1 MNYREC
7 FEKGKGALA
16 DAGIEEAALDARL
29 LLEHICGTDRNTLLV
44 HGDRTVS
51 PEEEKQYL
59 DAVERRSRRIPLQ
72 QITGQQEFMG
82 LPFWVNSNVLIPRQ
96 DTEVLVEEVLKHT
109 HDGMQIL
116 DMCTGSGCILI
127 SILHYSNDCEGL
139 GVDIS
144 SPALEVAE
152 ENAERLLSGRTGV
165 SARFLQS
172 DLFEAVDGK
181 YDILVSNPP
190 YIRSAVVDTLMPEV
204 KDYEPRIALDGEED
218 GLVFYRRILSDCK
231 KNLKKDISF
240 LTRDLIET
248 LCFKSATL
256 KLDEKAVSE
265 LIVKVLAFRSE
276 FVSRAGHADGK
287 DNAKMVK
294 AYYRKLYEDMFA
306 EFKALAEAVNTLN

>member
-127 SILHYSNDCEGL
+127 SILYYSNDCEGL
-139 GVDIS
+139 GVDVS

-231 KNLKKDISF
+231 KNLKKGGMLFFEIGYDQ
-240 LTRDLIET
+240 
-248 LCFKSATL
+248 
-256 KLDEKAVSE
+256 
-265 LIVKVLAFRSE
+265 
-276 FVSRAGHADGK
+276 
-287 DNAKMVK
+287 
-294 AYYRKLYEDMFA
+294 
-306 EFKALAEAVNTLN
+306 AEAVKSMMEQAGFLEVTVKKDFGGLDRVVFGTLGFGAL

>member
-16 DAGIEEAALDARL
+16 DSGIEEAALDARL

-231 KNLKKDISF
+231 KNLKKGGMLFFEIGYDQ
-240 LTRDLIET
+240 
-248 LCFKSATL
+248 
-256 KLDEKAVSE
+256 
-265 LIVKVLAFRSE
+265 
-276 FVSRAGHADGK
+276 
-287 DNAKMVK
+287 
-294 AYYRKLYEDMFA
+294 
-306 EFKALAEAVNTLN
+306 AEAVKGMMEQAGFLEVTVKKDFGGLDRVVFGTLGFGAL

>member
-109 HDGMQIL
+109 HDGMRIL

-218 GLVFYRRILSDCK
+218 GLVYYRRILSDCK
-231 KNLKKDISF
+231 KNLKKGGMLFFEIGYDQ
-240 LTRDLIET
+240 
-248 LCFKSATL
+248 
-256 KLDEKAVSE
+256 
-265 LIVKVLAFRSE
+265 
-276 FVSRAGHADGK
+276 
-287 DNAKMVK
+287 
-294 AYYRKLYEDMFA
+294 
-306 EFKALAEAVNTLN
+306 AEAVKGMMEQAGFLEVTVKKDFGGLDRVVFGTLGFGAL

>member
-16 DAGIEEAALDARL
+16 DSGIEEAALDARL

-127 SILHYSNDCEGL
+127 SILYYSNDCEGL

-144 SPALEVAE
+144 FPALEVAE

-231 KNLKKDISF
+231 KNLKKGGMLFFEIGYDQ
-240 LTRDLIET
+240 
-248 LCFKSATL
+248 
-256 KLDEKAVSE
+256 
-265 LIVKVLAFRSE
+265 
-276 FVSRAGHADGK
+276 
-287 DNAKMVK
+287 
-294 AYYRKLYEDMFA
+294 
-306 EFKALAEAVNTLN
+306 AEAVKGMMEQAGFLEVTVKKDFGGLDRVVFGTLGFGAL

>member
-218 GLVFYRRILSDCK
+218 GLVFYRRILSDCR
-231 KNLKKDISF
+231 KNLKKGGMLFFEIGYDQ
-240 LTRDLIET
+240 
-248 LCFKSATL
+248 
-256 KLDEKAVSE
+256 
-265 LIVKVLAFRSE
+265 
-276 FVSRAGHADGK
+276 
-287 DNAKMVK
+287 
-294 AYYRKLYEDMFA
+294 
-306 EFKALAEAVNTLN
+306 AEAVKGMMEQAGFLEVTVKKDFGGLDRVVFGTLGFGAL

>member
-7 FEKGKGALA
+7 FEEGKGALA

-109 HDGMQIL
+109 HDGMRIL

-231 KNLKKDISF
+231 KNLKKGGMLFFEIGYDQ
-240 LTRDLIET
+240 
-248 LCFKSATL
+248 
-256 KLDEKAVSE
+256 
-265 LIVKVLAFRSE
+265 
-276 FVSRAGHADGK
+276 
-287 DNAKMVK
+287 
-294 AYYRKLYEDMFA
+294 
-306 EFKALAEAVNTLN
+306 AEAVKGMMEQAGFLEVTVKKDFGGLDRVVFGTLGFGAL

>member
-144 SPALEVAE
+144 SLALEVAE

-231 KNLKKDISF
+231 KNLKKGGMLFFEIGYDQ
-240 LTRDLIET
+240 
-248 LCFKSATL
+248 
-256 KLDEKAVSE
+256 
-265 LIVKVLAFRSE
+265 
-276 FVSRAGHADGK
+276 
-287 DNAKMVK
+287 
-294 AYYRKLYEDMFA
+294 
-306 EFKALAEAVNTLN
+306 AEAVKGMMEQAGFLEVTVKKDFGGLDRVVFGTLGFGAL

>member
-7 FEKGKGALA
+7 FEMGKGALA

-109 HDGMQIL
+109 HDGMRIL

-139 GVDIS
+139 GVDVS

-231 KNLKKDISF
+231 KNLKKGGMLFFEIGYDQ
-240 LTRDLIET
+240 
-248 LCFKSATL
+248 
-256 KLDEKAVSE
+256 
-265 LIVKVLAFRSE
+265 
-276 FVSRAGHADGK
+276 
-287 DNAKMVK
+287 
-294 AYYRKLYEDMFA
+294 
-306 EFKALAEAVNTLN
+306 AEAVKGMMEQAGFLEVTVKKDFGGLDRVVFGTLGFGAL

>member
-59 DAVERRSRRIPLQ
+59 DAVERRIRRIPLQ

-109 HDGMQIL
+109 HDGMRIL

-231 KNLKKDISF
+231 KNLKKGGMLFFEIGYDQ
-240 LTRDLIET
+240 
-248 LCFKSATL
+248 
-256 KLDEKAVSE
+256 
-265 LIVKVLAFRSE
+265 
-276 FVSRAGHADGK
+276 
-287 DNAKMVK
+287 
-294 AYYRKLYEDMFA
+294 
-306 EFKALAEAVNTLN
+306 AEAVKSMMEQAGFLEVTVKKDFGGLDRVVFGTLGFGAL

>member
-109 HDGMQIL
+109 HDGMRIL
-116 DMCTGSGCILI
+116 DMCTGCGCILI

-152 ENAERLLSGRTGV
+152 ENAERILSGRTGV

-172 DLFEAVDGK
+172 DLCEAVDGK

-231 KNLKKDISF
+231 KNLKKGGMLFFEIGYDQ
-240 LTRDLIET
+240 
-248 LCFKSATL
+248 
-256 KLDEKAVSE
+256 
-265 LIVKVLAFRSE
+265 
-276 FVSRAGHADGK
+276 
-287 DNAKMVK
+287 
-294 AYYRKLYEDMFA
+294 
-306 EFKALAEAVNTLN
+306 AEAVKGMMEQAGFLEVTVKKDFGGLDRVVFGTLGFGAL

>member
-231 KNLKKDISF
+231 KNLKKGGMLFFEIGYDQ
-240 LTRDLIET
+240 
-248 LCFKSATL
+248 
-256 KLDEKAVSE
+256 
-265 LIVKVLAFRSE
+265 
-276 FVSRAGHADGK
+276 
-287 DNAKMVK
+287 
-294 AYYRKLYEDMFA
+294 
-306 EFKALAEAVNTLN
+306 AEAVKSMMEQAGFLEVTVKKDFGGLDRVVFGTLGFGAL

>member
-109 HDGMQIL
+109 HDGMRIL

-127 SILHYSNDCEGL
+127 SILNYSNDCEGL

-144 SPALEVAE
+144 SLALEVAE

-231 KNLKKDISF
+231 KNLKKGGMLFFEIGYDQ
-240 LTRDLIET
+240 
-248 LCFKSATL
+248 
-256 KLDEKAVSE
+256 
-265 LIVKVLAFRSE
+265 
-276 FVSRAGHADGK
+276 
-287 DNAKMVK
+287 
-294 AYYRKLYEDMFA
+294 
-306 EFKALAEAVNTLN
+306 AEAVKGMMEQAGFLEVTVKKDFGGLDRVVFGTLGFGAL

>member
-109 HDGMQIL
+109 HDGMRIL
-116 DMCTGSGCILI
+116 DMRTGSGCIMI

-231 KNLKKDISF
+231 KNLKKGGMLFFEIGYDQ
-240 LTRDLIET
+240 
-248 LCFKSATL
+248 
-256 KLDEKAVSE
+256 
-265 LIVKVLAFRSE
+265 
-276 FVSRAGHADGK
+276 
-287 DNAKMVK
+287 
-294 AYYRKLYEDMFA
+294 
-306 EFKALAEAVNTLN
+306 AEAVKSMMEQAGFLEVTVKKDFGGLDRVVFGTLGFGAL

>member
-109 HDGMQIL
+109 HDGMRIL

-152 ENAERLLSGRTGV
+152 ENAERILSGRTGV

-231 KNLKKDISF
+231 KNLKKGGMLFFEIGYDQ
-240 LTRDLIET
+240 
-248 LCFKSATL
+248 
-256 KLDEKAVSE
+256 
-265 LIVKVLAFRSE
+265 
-276 FVSRAGHADGK
+276 
-287 DNAKMVK
+287 
-294 AYYRKLYEDMFA
+294 
-306 EFKALAEAVNTLN
+306 AEAVKSMMEQAGFLEVTVKKDFGGLDRVVFGTLGFGAL

>member
-7 FEKGKGALA
+7 FEEGKGALA

-231 KNLKKDISF
+231 KNLKKGGMLFFEIGYDQ
-240 LTRDLIET
+240 
-248 LCFKSATL
+248 
-256 KLDEKAVSE
+256 
-265 LIVKVLAFRSE
+265 
-276 FVSRAGHADGK
+276 
-287 DNAKMVK
+287 
-294 AYYRKLYEDMFA
+294 
-306 EFKALAEAVNTLN
+306 AEAVKSMMEQAGFLEVTVKKDFGGLDRVVFGTLGFGAL

>member
-109 HDGMQIL
+109 HDGMRIL

-139 GVDIS
+139 GVDVS

-231 KNLKKDISF
+231 KNLKKGGMLFFEIGYDQ
-240 LTRDLIET
+240 
-248 LCFKSATL
+248 
-256 KLDEKAVSE
+256 
-265 LIVKVLAFRSE
+265 
-276 FVSRAGHADGK
+276 
-287 DNAKMVK
+287 
-294 AYYRKLYEDMFA
+294 
-306 EFKALAEAVNTLN
+306 AEAVKGMMEQAGFLEVTVKKDFGGLDRVVFGTLGFGAL

>member
-16 DAGIEEAALDARL
+16 DSGIEEAALDARL

-109 HDGMQIL
+109 HDGMRIL

-231 KNLKKDISF
+231 KNLKKGGMLFFEIGYDQ
-240 LTRDLIET
+240 
-248 LCFKSATL
+248 
-256 KLDEKAVSE
+256 
-265 LIVKVLAFRSE
+265 
-276 FVSRAGHADGK
+276 
-287 DNAKMVK
+287 
-294 AYYRKLYEDMFA
+294 
-306 EFKALAEAVNTLN
+306 AEAVKGMMEQAGFLEVTVKKDFGGLDRVVFGTLGFGAL

>member
-109 HDGMQIL
+109 HDGMRIL

-218 GLVFYRRILSDCK
+218 GRVFYRRILSDCK
-231 KNLKKDISF
+231 KNLKKGGMLFFEIGYDQ
-240 LTRDLIET
+240 
-248 LCFKSATL
+248 
-256 KLDEKAVSE
+256 
-265 LIVKVLAFRSE
+265 
-276 FVSRAGHADGK
+276 
-287 DNAKMVK
+287 
-294 AYYRKLYEDMFA
+294 
-306 EFKALAEAVNTLN
+306 AEAVKGMMEQAGFLEVTVKKDFGGLDRVVFGTLGFGAL

>member
-59 DAVERRSRRIPLQ
+59 DAVEWRSRRIPLQ

-109 HDGMQIL
+109 HDGMRIL

-231 KNLKKDISF
+231 KNLKKGGMLFFEIGYDQ
-240 LTRDLIET
+240 
-248 LCFKSATL
+248 
-256 KLDEKAVSE
+256 
-265 LIVKVLAFRSE
+265 
-276 FVSRAGHADGK
+276 
-287 DNAKMVK
+287 
-294 AYYRKLYEDMFA
+294 
-306 EFKALAEAVNTLN
+306 AEAVKGMMEQAGFLEVTVKKDFGGLDRVVFGTLGFGAL

>member
-144 SPALEVAE
+144 SLALEVAE

-231 KNLKKDISF
+231 KNLKKGGMLFFEIGYDQ
-240 LTRDLIET
+240 
-248 LCFKSATL
+248 
-256 KLDEKAVSE
+256 
-265 LIVKVLAFRSE
+265 
-276 FVSRAGHADGK
+276 
-287 DNAKMVK
+287 
-294 AYYRKLYEDMFA
+294 
-306 EFKALAEAVNTLN
+306 AEAVKSMMEQAGFLEVTVKKDFGGLDRVVFGTLGFGAL

>member
-29 LLEHICGTDRNTLLV
+29 LLEHICGADRNTLLV

-109 HDGMQIL
+109 HDGMRIL

-152 ENAERLLSGRTGV
+152 ENAERILSGRTGV

-231 KNLKKDISF
+231 KNLKKGGMLFFEIGYDQ
-240 LTRDLIET
+240 
-248 LCFKSATL
+248 
-256 KLDEKAVSE
+256 
-265 LIVKVLAFRSE
+265 
-276 FVSRAGHADGK
+276 
-287 DNAKMVK
+287 
-294 AYYRKLYEDMFA
+294 
-306 EFKALAEAVNTLN
+306 AEAVKGMMEQAGFLEVTVKKDFGGLDRVVFGTLGFGAL

>member
-29 LLEHICGTDRNTLLV
+29 LLEHICGADRNTLLV

-109 HDGMQIL
+109 HDGMRIL

-231 KNLKKDISF
+231 KNLKKGGMLFFEIGYDQ
-240 LTRDLIET
+240 
-248 LCFKSATL
+248 
-256 KLDEKAVSE
+256 
-265 LIVKVLAFRSE
+265 
-276 FVSRAGHADGK
+276 
-287 DNAKMVK
+287 
-294 AYYRKLYEDMFA
+294 
-306 EFKALAEAVNTLN
+306 AEAVKSMMEQAGFLEVTVKKDFGGLDRVVFGTLGFGAL

>member
-1 MNYREC
+1 MKYREC

-109 HDGMQIL
+109 HDGMRIL

-231 KNLKKDISF
+231 KNLKKGGMLFFEIGYDQ
-240 LTRDLIET
+240 
-248 LCFKSATL
+248 
-256 KLDEKAVSE
+256 
-265 LIVKVLAFRSE
+265 
-276 FVSRAGHADGK
+276 
-287 DNAKMVK
+287 
-294 AYYRKLYEDMFA
+294 
-306 EFKALAEAVNTLN
+306 AEAVKGMMEQAGFLEVTVKKDFGGLDRVVFGTLGFGAL

>member
-139 GVDIS
+139 GVDVS

-231 KNLKKDISF
+231 KNLKKGGMLFFEIGYDQ
-240 LTRDLIET
+240 
-248 LCFKSATL
+248 
-256 KLDEKAVSE
+256 
-265 LIVKVLAFRSE
+265 
-276 FVSRAGHADGK
+276 
-287 DNAKMVK
+287 
-294 AYYRKLYEDMFA
+294 
-306 EFKALAEAVNTLN
+306 AEAVKSMMEQAGFLEVTVKKDFGGLDRVVFGTLGFGAL

>member
-59 DAVERRSRRIPLQ
+59 DAVERRGRRIPLQ

-231 KNLKKDISF
+231 KNLKKGGMLFFEIGYDQ
-240 LTRDLIET
+240 
-248 LCFKSATL
+248 
-256 KLDEKAVSE
+256 
-265 LIVKVLAFRSE
+265 
-276 FVSRAGHADGK
+276 
-287 DNAKMVK
+287 
-294 AYYRKLYEDMFA
+294 
-306 EFKALAEAVNTLN
+306 AEAVKGMMEQAGFLEVTVKKDFGGLDRVVFGTLGFGAL

>member
-152 ENAERLLSGRTGV
+152 ENAERILSGRTGV

-231 KNLKKDISF
+231 KNLKKGGMLFFEIGYDQ
-240 LTRDLIET
+240 
-248 LCFKSATL
+248 
-256 KLDEKAVSE
+256 
-265 LIVKVLAFRSE
+265 
-276 FVSRAGHADGK
+276 
-287 DNAKMVK
+287 
-294 AYYRKLYEDMFA
+294 
-306 EFKALAEAVNTLN
+306 AEAVKGMMEQAGFLEVTVKKDFGGLDRVVFGTLGFGAL

>member
-231 KNLKKDISF
+231 KNLKKGGMLFFEIGYDQAEDVKGMMEQSGF
-240 LTRDLIET
+240 LEVTVKKDFGGLDRVVFGT
-248 LCFKSATL
+248 LGF
-256 KLDEKAVSE
+256 
-265 LIVKVLAFRSE
+265 
-276 FVSRAGHADGK
+276 G
-287 DNAKMVK
+287 
-294 AYYRKLYEDMFA
+294 
-306 EFKALAEAVNTLN
+306 AL

>member
-139 GVDIS
+139 GVDVS

-152 ENAERLLSGRTGV
+152 ENAERILSGRTGV

-231 KNLKKDISF
+231 KNLKKGGMLFFEIGYDQ
-240 LTRDLIET
+240 
-248 LCFKSATL
+248 
-256 KLDEKAVSE
+256 
-265 LIVKVLAFRSE
+265 
-276 FVSRAGHADGK
+276 
-287 DNAKMVK
+287 
-294 AYYRKLYEDMFA
+294 
-306 EFKALAEAVNTLN
+306 AEAVKGMMEQAGFLEVTVKKDFGGLDRVVFGTLGFGAL

>member
-7 FEKGKGALA
+7 FEKGKRALA
-16 DAGIEEAALDARL
+16 EVEIEEAELDARL

-82 LPFWVNSNVLIPRQ
+82 LPFRVNSNVLIPRQ

-190 YIRSAVVDTLMPEV
+190 YIRSTVVDTLMPEV
-204 KDYEPRIALDGEED
+204 RDYEPRIALDGEED

-231 KNLKKDISF
+231 KNLKKGGMLFFEIGYDQAEDVKGMMEQSGF
-240 LTRDLIET
+240 LEVTVKKDFGGLDRVVFGT
-248 LCFKSATL
+248 LGF
-256 KLDEKAVSE
+256 
-265 LIVKVLAFRSE
+265 
-276 FVSRAGHADGK
+276 G
-287 DNAKMVK
+287 
-294 AYYRKLYEDMFA
+294 
-306 EFKALAEAVNTLN
+306 AL

>member
-231 KNLKKDISF
+231 KNLKKGGMLFFEIGYDQ
-240 LTRDLIET
+240 
-248 LCFKSATL
+248 
-256 KLDEKAVSE
+256 
-265 LIVKVLAFRSE
+265 
-276 FVSRAGHADGK
+276 
-287 DNAKMVK
+287 
-294 AYYRKLYEDMFA
+294 
-306 EFKALAEAVNTLN
+306 AEAVKGMMEQAGFLEVTVKKDFGGLDRVVFGTLGFGAL

>member
-109 HDGMQIL
+109 HDGMRIL

-231 KNLKKDISF
+231 KNLKKGGMLFFEIGYDQ
-240 LTRDLIET
+240 
-248 LCFKSATL
+248 
-256 KLDEKAVSE
+256 
-265 LIVKVLAFRSE
+265 
-276 FVSRAGHADGK
+276 
-287 DNAKMVK
+287 
-294 AYYRKLYEDMFA
+294 
-306 EFKALAEAVNTLN
+306 AEAVKGMMEQAGFLEVTVKKDFGGLDRVVFGTLGFGAL

>member
-7 FEKGKGALA
+7 FEKGKRALA
-16 DAGIEEAALDARL
+16 EVEIEEAELDARL

-139 GVDIS
+139 GVDVS

-231 KNLKKDISF
+231 KNLKKGGMLFFEIGYDQ
-240 LTRDLIET
+240 
-248 LCFKSATL
+248 
-256 KLDEKAVSE
+256 
-265 LIVKVLAFRSE
+265 
-276 FVSRAGHADGK
+276 
-287 DNAKMVK
+287 
-294 AYYRKLYEDMFA
+294 
-306 EFKALAEAVNTLN
+306 AEAVKGMMEQAGFLEVTVKKDFGGLDRVVFGTLGFGAL

>member
-139 GVDIS
+139 GVDVS

-231 KNLKKDISF
+231 KNLKKGGMLFFEIGYDQAGAVKGMMEQAGF
-240 LTRDLIET
+240 LEVTVKKDFGGLDRVVFGT
-248 LCFKSATL
+248 LGF
-256 KLDEKAVSE
+256 
-265 LIVKVLAFRSE
+265 
-276 FVSRAGHADGK
+276 G
-287 DNAKMVK
+287 
-294 AYYRKLYEDMFA
+294 
-306 EFKALAEAVNTLN
+306 AL

>member
-51 PEEEKQYL
+51 PQEEKQYL

-127 SILHYSNDCEGL
+127 SILRYSNDCEGL

-152 ENAERLLSGRTGV
+152 ENAERLLSGRTRV

-231 KNLKKDISF
+231 KNLKKGGMLFFEIGYDQ
-240 LTRDLIET
+240 
-248 LCFKSATL
+248 
-256 KLDEKAVSE
+256 
-265 LIVKVLAFRSE
+265 
-276 FVSRAGHADGK
+276 
-287 DNAKMVK
+287 
-294 AYYRKLYEDMFA
+294 
-306 EFKALAEAVNTLN
+306 AEAVKSMMEQAGFLEVTVKKDFGGLDRVVFGTLGFGAL

>member
-7 FEKGKGALA
+7 FEKGRGALA

-109 HDGMQIL
+109 HDGMRIL

-218 GLVFYRRILSDCK
+218 GLVYYRRILSDCK
-231 KNLKKDISF
+231 KNLKKGGMLFFEIGYDQ
-240 LTRDLIET
+240 
-248 LCFKSATL
+248 
-256 KLDEKAVSE
+256 
-265 LIVKVLAFRSE
+265 
-276 FVSRAGHADGK
+276 
-287 DNAKMVK
+287 
-294 AYYRKLYEDMFA
+294 
-306 EFKALAEAVNTLN
+306 AEAVKGMMEQAGFLEVTVKKDFGGLDRVVFGTLGFGAL

>member
-7 FEKGKGALA
+7 FEKGKRALA
-16 DAGIEEAALDARL
+16 EVEIEEAELDARL

-82 LPFWVNSNVLIPRQ
+82 LPFRVNSNVLIPRQ

-139 GVDIS
+139 GVDVS

-172 DLFEAVDGK
+172 DLFEVVDGK

-190 YIRSAVVDTLMPEV
+190 YIRSTVVDTLMPEV
-204 KDYEPRIALDGEED
+204 RDYEPRIALDGEED
-218 GLVFYRRILSDCK
+218 GLAFYRRILSDCR
-231 KNLKKDISF
+231 KNLKKGGMLFFEIGYDQAEDVKGMMEQSGF
-240 LTRDLIET
+240 LEVTVKKDFGGLDRVVFGT
-248 LCFKSATL
+248 LGF
-256 KLDEKAVSE
+256 
-265 LIVKVLAFRSE
+265 
-276 FVSRAGHADGK
+276 G
-287 DNAKMVK
+287 
-294 AYYRKLYEDMFA
+294 
-306 EFKALAEAVNTLN
+306 AL

>member
-7 FEKGKGALA
+7 FEKGKRALA
-16 DAGIEEAALDARL
+16 EVEIEEAELDARL

-82 LPFWVNSNVLIPRQ
+82 LPFRVNSNVLIPRQ

-231 KNLKKDISF
+231 KNLKKGGMLFFEIGYDQ
-240 LTRDLIET
+240 
-248 LCFKSATL
+248 
-256 KLDEKAVSE
+256 
-265 LIVKVLAFRSE
+265 
-276 FVSRAGHADGK
+276 
-287 DNAKMVK
+287 
-294 AYYRKLYEDMFA
+294 
-306 EFKALAEAVNTLN
+306 AEAVKGMMEQSGFLEVTVKKDFGGLDRVVFGTLGFGAL

>member
-29 LLEHICGTDRNTLLV
+29 LLEHICGTDRNTLRV

-109 HDGMQIL
+109 HDGMRIL

-231 KNLKKDISF
+231 KNLKKGGMLFFEIGYDQ
-240 LTRDLIET
+240 
-248 LCFKSATL
+248 
-256 KLDEKAVSE
+256 
-265 LIVKVLAFRSE
+265 
-276 FVSRAGHADGK
+276 
-287 DNAKMVK
+287 
-294 AYYRKLYEDMFA
+294 
-306 EFKALAEAVNTLN
+306 AEAVKGMMEQAGFLEVTVKKDFGGLDRVVFGTLGFGAL